1 MTREAQ
7 QRQKKTDDDVM
18 SANCD
23 VVVFFP
29 IYGEFSAIRK
39 PDSGCMVYKTY
50 IFINNNLLQN
60 LKTELEKL

>member
-1 MTREAQ
+1 
-7 QRQKKTDDDVM
+7 M

-29 IYGEFSAIRK
+29 IYGEFSAIGK

-60 LKTELEKL
+60 LKTELKKL